1 MTISTGESLITAAD
15 IDDLITRVRQ
25 SAGDPG
31 PLESAK
37 AALFSG
43 LSGDGHGHGDGDGAG
58 TGTGTGPD
66 PEAARLIRQ
75 RLLVTALRH
84 GGALL
89 AKLLSRLSPRETAM
103 VRRYAHRLANFLDTL
118 EVWAARPVML
128 ALMRFGLPYGEAETI
143 AVAVLLLVR

>member
-15 IDDLITRVRQ
+15 IDDLITRVRRT
-25 SAGDPG
+25 AGDPG

-37 AALFSG
+37 ATLFSG
-43 LSGDGHGHGDGDGAG
+43 EGDGPGA
-58 TGTGTGPD
+58 GTGPD

-118 EVWAARPVML
+118 EVWAAQPIVL
-128 ALMRFGLPYGEAETI
+128 ALMRIGLPYGEAETI
-143 AVAVLLLVR
+143 AVAVLLLVG

>member
-25 SAGDPG
+25 TAGDPG

-43 LSGDGHGHGDGDGAG
+43 DGDGDCDG
-58 TGTGTGPD
+58 TCPGPG

-118 EVWAARPVML
+118 EVWAAQPIML

-143 AVAVLLLVR
+143 AVAVLLLVG

>member
-43 LSGDGHGHGDGDGAG
+43 FSGDGRGHDDGPGAG
-58 TGTGTGPD
+58 PGPD

-118 EVWAARPVML
+118 EVWAAQPVML

-143 AVAVLLLVR
+143 AVAVLLLVG

>member
-25 SAGDPG
+25 TAGDPG

-37 AALFSG
+37 ATLFS
-43 LSGDGHGHGDGDGAG
+43 GDGDGA
-58 TGTGTGPD
+58 GTGPD

-118 EVWAARPVML
+118 EVWAAQPVML

-143 AVAVLLLVR
+143 AVAVLLLVG

>member
-25 SAGDPG
+25 TAGDPG

-43 LSGDGHGHGDGDGAG
+43 FSGDGDGPGA
-58 TGTGTGPD
+58 GTGPD
-66 PEAARLIRQ
+66 PAAARLIRQ

-143 AVAVLLLVR
+143 AVAVLLLVG

>member
-25 SAGDPG
+25 TAGDPG

-37 AALFSG
+37 ATLFSG
-43 LSGDGHGHGDGDGAG
+43 NGNGD
-58 TGTGTGPD
+58 GTGTGPGPDPDLD

-118 EVWAARPVML
+118 EVWAAQPVML

-143 AVAVLLLVR
+143 AVAVILLVG

>member
-1 MTISTGESLITAAD
+1 MTISTGETLITAAD

-25 SAGDPG
+25 TAGDPG
-31 PLESAK
+31 PLETAK
-37 AALFSG
+37 ALLFSG
-43 LSGDGHGHGDGDGAG
+43 D
-58 TGTGTGPD
+58 TTRTGPD

-118 EVWAARPVML
+118 EVWAAQPIML

-143 AVAVLLLVR
+143 AVAVLLLVG

>member
-25 SAGDPG
+25 TAGDPG

-43 LSGDGHGHGDGDGAG
+43 FSGDGHGA
-58 TGTGTGPD
+58 GTGPD

-143 AVAVLLLVR
+143 AVAVLLLVG

>member
-25 SAGDPG
+25 TAGDPG

-43 LSGDGHGHGDGDGAG
+43 DGNGA
-58 TGTGTGPD
+58 GTGPD

-143 AVAVLLLVR
+143 AVAVLLLVG

>member
-25 SAGDPG
+25 TAGDPG

-43 LSGDGHGHGDGDGAG
+43 DGDGAG
-58 TGTGTGPD
+58 TGAD

-118 EVWAARPVML
+118 EVWAAQPVML

-143 AVAVLLLVR
+143 AVAVLLLVG

>member
-25 SAGDPG
+25 TAGDPG

-37 AALFSG
+37 ATLFSG
-43 LSGDGHGHGDGDGAG
+43 DCDCDGDCDGDCGNAA
-58 TGTGTGPD
+58 TRPD

-118 EVWAARPVML
+118 EVWAAQPIML
-128 ALMRFGLPYGEAETI
+128 ALTRIGLPYGEAETI
-143 AVAVLLLVR
+143 AVAVLLLVG

>member
-25 SAGDPG
+25 TAGDPG

-43 LSGDGHGHGDGDGAG
+43 FSGNGDGHGDGA
-58 TGTGTGPD
+58 GTGPD

-143 AVAVLLLVR
+143 AVAVLLLVG

>member
-43 LSGDGHGHGDGDGAG
+43 LSGDGHGDGA
-58 TGTGTGPD
+58 GTGPD

-143 AVAVLLLVR
+143 AVAVLRLVG

>member
-25 SAGDPG
+25 TAGDPG

-43 LSGDGHGHGDGDGAG
+43 FSGDGDGDGPGA
-58 TGTGTGPD
+58 GTGPD
-66 PEAARLIRQ
+66 PETARLIRQ

-118 EVWAARPVML
+118 EVWAAQPVML

-143 AVAVLLLVR
+143 AVAVLLLVG

>member
-25 SAGDPG
+25 TAGDPA

-37 AALFSG
+37 ATLFSG
-43 LSGDGHGHGDGDGAG
+43 NGDGD
-58 TGTGTGPD
+58 GTGTGPGPDPDLD

-118 EVWAARPVML
+118 EVWAAQPVML

-143 AVAVLLLVR
+143 AVAVILLVG

>member
-25 SAGDPG
+25 TAGDPG

-43 LSGDGHGHGDGDGAG
+43 DGDGDCDG
-58 TGTGTGPD
+58 TRTGPG

-118 EVWAARPVML
+118 EVWAAQPIML

-143 AVAVLLLVR
+143 AVAVLLLVG

>member
-15 IDDLITRVRQ
+15 IDDLIARVRQ
-25 SAGDPG
+25 TAGDPG

-37 AALFSG
+37 ATLFC
-43 LSGDGHGHGDGDGAG
+43 GDGEGDGAG
-58 TGTGTGPD
+58 EGHGAGAGTGPD
-66 PEAARLIRQ
+66 LEAARLIRQ

-89 AKLLSRLSPRETAM
+89 AKLLDRLSPRETAM

-118 EVWAARPVML
+118 EVWAAQPIML

-143 AVAVLLLVR
+143 AVAVLLLVG

>member
-25 SAGDPG
+25 TAGDSG

-37 AALFSG
+37 ATLFSG
-43 LSGDGHGHGDGDGAG
+43 GGDGDGHG
-58 TGTGTGPD
+58 TSPGPD

-89 AKLLSRLSPRETAM
+89 AKLLSRLTPRETAL

-118 EVWAARPVML
+118 EVWAAQPVML

-143 AVAVLLLVR
+143 AVAVLLLVG

>member
-25 SAGDPG
+25 TAGDPG

-37 AALFSG
+37 ATLFSG
-43 LSGDGHGHGDGDGAG
+43 NGNGNGDG
-58 TGTGTGPD
+58 TGPGPGPD

-118 EVWAARPVML
+118 EVWAAQPVML

-143 AVAVLLLVR
+143 AVAVTLLVR

>member
-25 SAGDPG
+25 TAGDPG
-31 PLESAK
+31 PLETAK
-37 AALFSG
+37 ALLFSG
-43 LSGDGHGHGDGDGAG
+43 G
-58 TGTGTGPD
+58 TTRTGPG

-89 AKLLSRLSPRETAM
+89 ARLLSRLSPRETAM

-118 EVWAARPVML
+118 EVWAAQPIML

-143 AVAVLLLVR
+143 AVAVLLLVG

>member
-25 SAGDPG
+25 TAGDPG

-43 LSGDGHGHGDGDGAG
+43 DGDGDGDGDCEG
-58 TGTGTGPD
+58 TCTGPG

-118 EVWAARPVML
+118 EVWAAQPIML

-143 AVAVLLLVR
+143 AVAVLLLVG

>member
-25 SAGDPG
+25 TAGDPG

-43 LSGDGHGHGDGDGAG
+43 FSGFSGDGDGPGA
-58 TGTGTGPD
+58 GTGPD
-66 PEAARLIRQ
+66 PETARLIRQ

-118 EVWAARPVML
+118 EVWAAQPVML

-143 AVAVLLLVR
+143 AVAVLLLVG

>member
-15 IDDLITRVRQ
+15 IDDLITRVRRT
-25 SAGDPG
+25 AGDPG

-37 AALFSG
+37 ATLFSG
-43 LSGDGHGHGDGDGAG
+43 GRDGDGRGA
-58 TGTGTGPD
+58 GTGPD

-89 AKLLSRLSPRETAM
+89 AKLLSRLGPRETAM

-118 EVWAARPVML
+118 EVWAARPIVL
-128 ALMRFGLPYGEAETI
+128 ALMRIGLPYGEAETI
-143 AVAVLLLVR
+143 AVAVLLLVG

>member
-15 IDDLITRVRQ
+15 IDDLIIRVRQ
-25 SAGDPG
+25 TAGDPG
-31 PLESAK
+31 YLESAK
-37 AALFSG
+37 TALFSG
-43 LSGDGHGHGDGDGAG
+43 AG
-58 TGTGTGPD
+58 PAPD
-66 PEAARLIRQ
+66 TARLIRQ

-118 EVWAARPVML
+118 QVWAAQPIML

-143 AVAVLLLVR
+143 AVAVLLLVW

>member
-1 MTISTGESLITAAD
+1 MTISTGETLITAAD

-25 SAGDPG
+25 TAGDPG

-37 AALFSG
+37 AALFS
-43 LSGDGHGHGDGDGAG
+43 SEGD
-58 TGTGTGPD
+58 GPD
-66 PEAARLIRQ
+66 PEAARRIRQ

-103 VRRYAHRLANFLDTL
+103 VRRYAHRLASFLDTL
-118 EVWAARPVML
+118 EVWAARPIML
-128 ALMRFGLPYGEAETI
+128 ALMRIGLPHGEAETI
-143 AVAVLLLVR
+143 AVAVILLVG

>member
-15 IDDLITRVRQ
+15 IDDLIARVRQ
-25 SAGDPG
+25 TAGDPG

-37 AALFSG
+37 ATLFC
-43 LSGDGHGHGDGDGAG
+43 GDGDGDGEGDGASA
-58 TGTGTGPD
+58 GTGPD
-66 PEAARLIRQ
+66 PQAARLIRQ

-118 EVWAARPVML
+118 EVWAAQPIML

-143 AVAVLLLVR
+143 AVAVLLLVG

>member
-43 LSGDGHGHGDGDGAG
+43 DGHGDGA
-58 TGTGTGPD
+58 GTGPD

-143 AVAVLLLVR
+143 AVAVLLLVG